1 LSARCAGLFSRFCRA
16 LLRLAGWKVV
26 LVRPPGPKA
35 VVIVYP
41 HTSVVI
47 VYPHTSNWDFIVG
60 ILARYAIAIPFR
72 FVGKD
77 TLFRWPFGGLFR
89 RLGGIPVN
97 RRQSTGFVGD
107 LIEAFDKADSLY
119 LAIAPEGTRRR
130 IDHWKSGFYRVALA
144 AGGHAQENRPLEIRL
159 LPRRPG
165 GQRAARP
172 GLHRLFAA
180 RSRHRGLAV
189 AERKRGGGSGGN
201 SCRLLEQAR
210 EKAGNGR

>member
-1 LSARCAGLFSRFCRA
+1 MSARCAGLFSRFCRA

-35 VVIVYP
+35 
-41 HTSVVI
+41 VVI

-144 AGGHAQENRPLEIRL
+144 ANVPL
-159 LPRRPG
+159 
-165 GQRAARP
+165 
-172 GLHRLFAA
+172 
-180 RSRHRGLAV
+180 GLAFIDYSRREV
-189 AERKRGGGSGGN
+189 GIEAWLSLSGNEAEDLAGIRAGYSNKRGKKPEMEGDI
-201 SCRLLEQAR
+201 RFR
-210 EKAGNGR
+210 